1 MLLGTLEV
9 DLSTRSLR
17 RDGKAIHVG
26 SRAFD
31 VLAVLLSAAGRLVT
45 KDELMA
51 TVWPGTV
58 VEENNLQVHI
68 SALRKLLGPQRDLIV
83 TVPGRG
89 YQLTQR
95 SAASANLTMATP
107 LRQGDS
113 DIPRRHGTLTGR
125 HSLVSNIAAVL
136 DTTHILTLV
145 GAGGVGKTS
154 AAIEVAHAAV
164 SGGFDITRFVALS
177 DAASPEMVLQKI
189 ATAFDLSI
197 RDDRSAVDALVA
209 ALPRDRTLLVLD
221 NAEHV
226 IDAVARL
233 VDSVCMRLGNLRVLV
248 TSREPLRVSG
258 ETVFHVRPLQV
269 PRPESSIVEL
279 LDCEAVQMF
288 LQRARQSGCDLD
300 TLRKSA
306 RLVGDICRRL
316 DGNPLA
322 IEMAVGRIGALGVR
336 GVHGFLDDRFK
347 LLTRGYR
354 TALAHHQTLQA
365 SFDWSFASL
374 SPSSQK
380 LLGHVAAFQSAFTF
394 EALRALVC
402 DSRYTLSDV
411 ASDIAELTEK
421 SLVSVEPGN
430 GEHRFFLSESARA
443 YALQKRRIGGKDIRV
458 FAHYAGYHFSA
469 CEEAPTIGTDSFNEK
484 VEERE
489 LAYAI

>member
-1 MLLGTLEV
+1 
-9 DLSTRSLR
+9 
-17 RDGKAIHVG
+17 
-26 SRAFD
+26 
-31 VLAVLLSAAGRLVT
+31 
-45 KDELMA
+45 
-51 TVWPGTV
+51 
-58 VEENNLQVHI
+58 
-68 SALRKLLGPQRDLIV
+68 
-83 TVPGRG
+83 
-89 YQLTQR
+89 
-95 SAASANLTMATP
+95 
-107 LRQGDS
+107 
-113 DIPRRHGTLTGR
+113 
-125 HSLVSNIAAVL
+125 
-136 DTTHILTLV
+136 
-145 GAGGVGKTS
+145 
-154 AAIEVAHAAV
+154 
-164 SGGFDITRFVALS
+164 
-177 DAASPEMVLQKI
+177 
-189 ATAFDLSI
+189 
-197 RDDRSAVDALVA
+197 
-209 ALPRDRTLLVLD
+209 
-221 NAEHV
+221 
-226 IDAVARL
+226 
-233 VDSVCMRLGNLRVLV
+233 
-248 TSREPLRVSG
+248 
-258 ETVFHVRPLQV
+258 
-269 PRPESSIVEL
+269 
-279 LDCEAVQMF
+279 MF

-380 LLGHVAAFQSAFTF
+380 LLGHVAAFQRAFTF

-402 DSRYTLSDV
+402 DARYTLSDV
-411 ASDIAELTEK
+411 AGDIAELTEK

-443 YALQKRRIGGKDIRV
+443 YALQKRRIGGKDIRM

-469 CEEAPTIGTDSFNEK
+469 CDEAPTIGTDAFNEK